1 MTVSKTIGCN
11 RDDSGFFFTVRLCA
25 WSSSFLINGK
35 LKTPKLTDEQKA
47 YLKTKA
53 AARITAFGGVGVVP
67 DNHIADIAK
76 NSI

>member
-1 MTVSKTIGCN
+1 MFALCSK
-11 RDDSGFFFTVRLCA
+11 
-25 WSSSFLINGK
+25 SSEKRRGVKNYTSN
-35 LKTPKLTDEQKA
+35 KTPKLTDEQKA

-53 AARITAFGGVGVVP
+53 ANSITAFGGTGVVP